1 MKQLAGTALVA
12 CLVGCATP
20 GTDRLGS
27 VTVMQRHGYAICG
40 GYCPNLDVVVREDG
54 LVTLSRRDPRHLRV
68 SVKQAAQF
76 VRILSPYRPA
86 VREAGPATCEFR
98 NTTDP
103 LMVKVHPYEITWSD
117 ADGSTFRLR
126 SCGDPGLGQAI
137 KQAFWSIGLY
147 QGGEPR
153 R

>member
-1 MKQLAGTALVA
+1 MKQLASTVLVA

-20 GTDRLGS
+20 RAERPGS
-27 VTVMQRHGYAICG
+27 ITVIQRHGYAICA

-54 LVTLSRRDPRHLRV
+54 LVTLSRGYPRPLQV

-76 VRILSPYRPA
+76 VRTLNPYRPT
-86 VREAGPATCEFR
+86 VREAGPATCGSW
-98 NTTDP
+98 NTADP
-103 LMVKVHPYEITWSD
+103 LVVKVLPYEIIWTD

-126 SCGDPGLGQAI
+126 SCGDPGLGEAI
-137 KQAFWSIGLY
+137 RQAFWSIGLY

-153 R
+153 